1 MSKTNKTDE
10 EREVAINA
18 MLARKKPEG
27 DLSFNEETW
36 WDIEERI
43 QAFVVAFYREHQRY
57 PTYTAIAKGVGI
69 DKNTVSNHLNGADE
83 VDELYRKRLKRLAR
97 LYSTKTMTA
106 LYNAAIKGNH
116 NAAGMIINY
125 GLGLGLNDKV
135 TNDSNED
142 VKISITVEQAESIED
157 KIAKFQ
163 RSKDRDADLEIVEGE
178 VINAHSNTKK

>member
-1 MSKTNKTDE
+1 MADKSQIEKEASINALMARE
-10 EREVAINA
+10 RPERE
-18 MLARKKPEG
+18 LDG
-27 DLSFNEETW
+27 NEEQW
-36 WDIEERI
+36 WDTEEKI
-43 QAFVVAFYREHQRY
+43 QQFVIAFYREHQRY

-69 DKNTVSNHLNGADE
+69 DKNTVTAHLNGGDE
-83 VDELYRKRLKRLAR
+83 VDELYRKRLKTLAR

-125 GLGLGLNDKV
+125 GLGADDARSMGSGEKTEIV
-135 TNDSNED
+135 
-142 VKISITVEQAESIED
+142 ITVEQAESIED

-163 RSKDRDADLEIVEGE
+163 RSKDRDADLDIVEGE

>member
-1 MSKTNKTDE
+1 MADKSQIEKD
-10 EREVAINA
+10 ASINA
-18 MLARKKPEG
+18 L
-27 DLSFNEETW
+27 LSRERPRELNGKEEQW
-36 WDIEERI
+36 WDTEERI
-43 QAFVVAFYREHQRY
+43 QQFVVAFYREHQRY

-69 DKNTVSNHLNGADE
+69 DKNTVTAHLNGGDD
-83 VDELYRKRLKRLAR
+83 VDELYRKRLKSLAR

-125 GLGLGLNDKV
+125 GLGLGLNDKI
-135 TNDSNED
+135 TNDSQEE